1 MHSVP
6 RLHTIGDSGQSCRPD
21 ALHLQQFLD
30 RRKRTVQLAVVDS
43 SGNVPSDWAGAPV
56 PVPASMIDLNEF
68 NALNK
73 ANLDFVGDLKAAE
86 AQGFVEGVFCLIG

>member
-1 MHSVP
+1 
-6 RLHTIGDSGQSCRPD
+6 
-21 ALHLQQFLD
+21 
-30 RRKRTVQLAVVDS
+30 
-43 SGNVPSDWAGAPV
+43 
-56 PVPASMIDLNEF
+56 MIDLNEF